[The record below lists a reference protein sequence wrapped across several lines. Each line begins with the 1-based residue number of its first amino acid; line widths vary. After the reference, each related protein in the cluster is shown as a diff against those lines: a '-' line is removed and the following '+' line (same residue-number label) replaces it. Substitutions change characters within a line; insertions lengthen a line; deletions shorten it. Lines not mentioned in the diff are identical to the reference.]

1 MVPGTGYLMIGVVA
15 FAVGIAMLVIETL
28 SAVPP

>member
-1 MVPGTGYLMIGVVA
+1 MVPGTGYLMIGVFA
-15 FAVGIAMLVIETL
+15 FAVGVVMLAIETL